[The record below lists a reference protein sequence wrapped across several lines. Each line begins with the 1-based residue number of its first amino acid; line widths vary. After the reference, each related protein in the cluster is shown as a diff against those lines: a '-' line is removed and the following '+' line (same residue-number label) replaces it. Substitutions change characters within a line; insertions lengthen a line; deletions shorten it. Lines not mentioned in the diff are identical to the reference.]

1 MFSACEIVRR
11 FRSTIPHADL
21 GVLAAL
27 RAPRALKHSKHVSS
41 ALTSCNPGICM
52 LRFVSYIKD

>member
-1 MFSACEIVRR
+1 MFTACEIVRR

-21 GVLAAL
+21 WVLAAL
-27 RAPRALKHSKHVSS
+27 RAPHATISHALRHP
-41 ALTSCNPGICM
+41 AICM